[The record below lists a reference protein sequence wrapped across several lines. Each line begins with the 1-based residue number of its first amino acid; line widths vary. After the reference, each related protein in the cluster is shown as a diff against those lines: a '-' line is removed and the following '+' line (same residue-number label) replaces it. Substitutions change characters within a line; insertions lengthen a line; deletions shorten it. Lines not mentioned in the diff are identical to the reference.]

1 MNVQVC
7 TGRIMLTGF
16 IGGKEN
22 IRNNTTRNKTFHKAP
37 TKKCTAAIGNMASNP
52 ITSKLRP
59 LPLIVGAGPGGG
71 TGAPVV
77 GGDVGVIGG
86 SELKLPNEAVL
97 EPAVAE
103 EA

>member
-1 MNVQVC
+1 
-7 TGRIMLTGF
+7 MLTGS
-16 IGGKEN
+16 IGEKEN
-22 IRNNTTRNKTFHKAP
+22 IRNNTTRNITFHKAP
-37 TKKCTAAIGNMASNP
+37 TNKCTAAIGNMASNP

-59 LPLIVGAGPGGG
+59 LPLTVGAGPGGG
-71 TGAPVV
+71 TAPVA